1 VFRNVPRLRL
11 APGGW
16 RDRLIVP
23 HLVGTLALVAVEIR
37 QYEERDEQGWLRCRL
52 LSFFDSAFFD
62 AVEREKERY
71 EKPAI
76 ELVADEGGEIVGLL
90 DLECDSDGLYDR
102 PGRGGMIWHLA
113 THPDH
118 QRRGIAS
125 MMLHEAE
132 RQARERGLV
141 RLEAW
146 TRDDAHVQRWYE
158 GHGFAQIDSYLHV
171 YLERDDLRDFD
182 GELRLVKA
190 FAHYT
195 GDRPDEIRK
204 RYGRVHDDVLYEKH
218 L

>member
-1 VFRNVPRLRL
+1 VKVK
-11 APGGW
+11 
-16 RDRLIVP
+16 
-23 HLVGTLALVAVEIR
+23 IR
-37 QYEERDEQGWLRCRL
+37 PYEERDERGWLRCRL
-52 LSFFDSAFFD
+52 LAFFDSAFFD

-76 ELVADEGGEIVGLL
+76 ELVAEVDGEIVGLL
-90 DLECDSDGLYDR
+90 DLECESNGLARR
-102 PGRGGMIWHLA
+102 PGAGGMIWHLA
-113 THPDH
+113 TDPEW

-125 MMLHEAE
+125 ELLAEAE
-132 RQARERGLV
+132 RRARAYDVV

-158 GHGFAQIDSYLHV
+158 RQGFVQIDSYLHV
-171 YLERDDLRDFD
+171 YLERDDLRELD

-195 GDRPDEIRK
+195 GEDRDKIK
-204 RYGRVHDDVLYEKH
+204 RRYTRVHDDVLYEKR

>member
-1 VFRNVPRLRL
+1 MGQSPAALSSSRLTD
-11 APGGW
+11 P
-16 RDRLIVP
+16 
-23 HLVGTLALVAVEIR
+23 
-37 QYEERDEQGWLRCRL
+37 RL

-76 ELVADEGGEIVGLL
+76 ELVGDEGGEIVGLL

-158 GHGFAQIDSYLHV
+158 GQ
-171 YLERDDLRDFD
+171 RLRTN
-182 GELRLVKA
+182 RLI
-190 FAHYT
+190 
-195 GDRPDEIRK
+195 PP
-204 RYGRVHDDVLYEKH
+204 RVPRT
-218 L
+218 